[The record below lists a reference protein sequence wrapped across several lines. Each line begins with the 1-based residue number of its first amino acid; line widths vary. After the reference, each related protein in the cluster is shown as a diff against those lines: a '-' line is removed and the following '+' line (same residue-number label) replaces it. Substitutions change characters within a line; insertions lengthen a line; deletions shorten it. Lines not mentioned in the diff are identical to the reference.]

1 MYFRLNPES
10 LLTVGE
16 NGSTI
21 CDVFTNKIYHLNKY
35 ETDLIVH
42 AENNNSVD
50 NQENLYFILE
60 KECLGKFYEKI
71 HYILKVRNRSYLQEN
86 IDFTFKRVYLELT
99 NICNY
104 DCDYCA
110 SKNYNRSLGC
120 MGCNSF
126 NENGDYL
133 SDEEFIKI
141 IDVISKLGCDEL
153 YLTGGDL
160 NLNID
165 LLELIINH
173 AKEKIKDIFIIQ
185 SYKHDYNNFLSLLD
199 DNVHMILQIDL
210 DKFNPDLISDNIIYI
225 VLTPENKKNLF
236 YNKIARLQDKKI
248 LPDFLTKGDEINS
261 NLNKNYHFDFDSF
274 FHNLE
279 FHPCLGK
286 SLFISSKGNI
296 YPCPM
301 FRIYKLANT
310 KNKDFLTVLKEIKFD
325 IVSIWK
331 NNLDYIDRCKNC
343 EFRYLCSDCRALEEK
358 LSKSSNNKLL
368 CEFNK

>member
-1 MYFRLNPES
+1 M
-10 LLTVGE
+10 
-16 NGSTI
+16 
-21 CDVFTNKIYHLNKY
+21 
-35 ETDLIVH
+35 
-42 AENNNSVD
+42 
-50 NQENLYFILE
+50 
-60 KECLGKFYEKI
+60 
-71 HYILKVRNRSYLQEN
+71 
-86 IDFTFKRVYLELT
+86 
-99 NICNY
+99 
-104 DCDYCA
+104 
-110 SKNYNRSLGC
+110 
-120 MGCNSF
+120 
-126 NENGDYL
+126 
-133 SDEEFIKI
+133 
-141 IDVISKLGCDEL
+141 
-153 YLTGGDL
+153 
-160 NLNID
+160 
-165 LLELIINH
+165 LELIINH